1 LSDLRSAFAA
11 KKRGIAIE
19 PLGGIGNCVSGDY
32 YDDSFRANKMQKDAE
47 EDISR
52 CSRKAQKQ
60 LLNARDKDGSYRTL
74 ITQLTNKFQ
83 ESEAGTAPSE
93 TKEASEA
100 KARELI
106 ELAQAFKP

>member
-1 LSDLRSAFAA
+1 MVPKDGL
-11 KKRGIAIE
+11 
-19 PLGGIGNCVSGDY
+19 GNCVGGDY
-32 YDDSFRANKMQKDAE
+32 YSDLSSADKKEKDADKE
-47 EDISR
+47 ISK

-60 LLNARDKDGSYRTL
+60 LPNARDKDGSYATL

-93 TKEASEA
+93 TREASEA
-100 KARELI
+100 KAKELI

>member
-1 LSDLRSAFAA
+1 MEKEAV
-11 KKRGIAIE
+11 KE
-19 PLGGIGNCVSGDY
+19 
-32 YDDSFRANKMQKDAE
+32 
-47 EDISR
+47 ISR

-60 LLNARDKDGSYRTL
+60 LTNARDKDGSYATL

-93 TKEASEA
+93 TREASEA
-100 KARELI
+100 KASELI